1 MSETRKVD
9 AWEGDYTFLL
19 RRAWQKRRKGLLLI
33 SRPTEVGTRAGRP
46 ARAALHQLVTRAT
59 IAISSELYLRHVTR
73 ASPLFVRA
81 SGH

>member
-19 RRAWQKRRKGLLLI
+19 RRAWLLLI

>member
-46 ARAALHQLVTRAT
+46 ARAQFVRRFRRAT

>member
-19 RRAWQKRRKGLLLI
+19 TSGVLLI

-46 ARAALHQLVTRAT
+46 ARALH
-59 IAISSELYLRHVTR
+59 
-73 ASPLFVRA
+73 
-81 SGH
+81 

>member
-1 MSETRKVD
+1 MSETREVD
-9 AWEGDYTFLL
+9 AWEGDTFLL
-19 RRAWQKRRKGLLLI
+19 RRAWQKRPKGLLLI
-33 SRPTEVGTRAGRP
+33 AQPTDRRRARRPTRE
-46 ARAALHQLVTRAT
+46 HSSFVTRAT